1 MQPRTQLGEMPTL
14 PHVFESRFRVQ
25 RYELDGFPAPE
36 IQTRGWGVYVVKLE
50 VEFMKEAQLGDEQVV
65 RTRVSK
71 VGRTS
76 MTFHQFAAAAGT
88 PDVASAEAHVR
99 SVWVGDPTGALRE
112 SLPR

>member
-1 MQPRTQLGEMPTL
+1 M
-14 PHVFESRFRVQ
+14 
-25 RYELDGFPAPE
+25 
-36 IQTRGWGVYVVKLE
+36 YVVKLE
-50 VEFMKEAQLGDEQVV
+50 VEFMKEAQLGDELVV

-99 SVWVGDPTGALRE
+99 AVWVGDPTGALRE